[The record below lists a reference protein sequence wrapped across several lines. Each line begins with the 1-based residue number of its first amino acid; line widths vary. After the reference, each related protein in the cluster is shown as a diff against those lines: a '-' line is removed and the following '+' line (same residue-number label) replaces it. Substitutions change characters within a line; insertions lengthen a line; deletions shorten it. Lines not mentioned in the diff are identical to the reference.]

1 MELRNWLAVRRLV
14 GRDRYSSH
22 VALGLLKRLYELLRV
37 QLNFFRTIRKV
48 LSSHRAGS
56 KRVRRYDHART
67 PYQRLLAAGPLA
79 ADRRRALEAQFL
91 AVDPATLAA
100 QIGGTLERLWK
111 CSDTRRRTP
120 ESLVTPL

>member
-1 MELRNWLAVRRLV
+1 M
-14 GRDRYSSH
+14 
-22 VALGLLKRLYELLRV
+22 
-37 QLNFFRTIRKV
+37 
-48 LSSHRAGS
+48 
-56 KRVRRYDHART
+56 RRYDHART

-120 ESLVTPL
+120 ESLVTLL